1 MDTNIVGVKYEDD
14 IYKKTFKGRE
24 YTYFTAIPL
33 QVGDIVKAP
42 TVYGI
47 SNALVTTINVPEE
60 RIESFKNEVKT
71 ITIKMN
77 KEMFLKEVKE
87 NKVIVMDNATFHRK
101 NKLYDLCK
109 NANKNLRLI
118 FLPPYS
124 PELNPIEKYWALLK
138 RKIKKIDK
146 NDKCFKDS
154 IYKLF

>member
-24 YTYFTAIPL
+24 YTYFTSIPL

-60 RIESFKNEVKT
+60 RIESFKNKVKT

-77 KEMFLKEVKE
+77 KEMFLKEQTLETAV
-87 NKVIVMDNATFHRK
+87 
-101 NKLYDLCK
+101 
-109 NANKNLRLI
+109 
-118 FLPPYS
+118 
-124 PELNPIEKYWALLK
+124 
-138 RKIKKIDK
+138 
-146 NDKCFKDS
+146 
-154 IYKLF
+154 

>member
-60 RIESFKNEVKT
+60 RIESFKNKVKT

-77 KEMFLKEVKE
+77 KELFLKEQTLETAV
-87 NKVIVMDNATFHRK
+87 
-101 NKLYDLCK
+101 
-109 NANKNLRLI
+109 
-118 FLPPYS
+118 
-124 PELNPIEKYWALLK
+124 
-138 RKIKKIDK
+138 
-146 NDKCFKDS
+146 
-154 IYKLF
+154 